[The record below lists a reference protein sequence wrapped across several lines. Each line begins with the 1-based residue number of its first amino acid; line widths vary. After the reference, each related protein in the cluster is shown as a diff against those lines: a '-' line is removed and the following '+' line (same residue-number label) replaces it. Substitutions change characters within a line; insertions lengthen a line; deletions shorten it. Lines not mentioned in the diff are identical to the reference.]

1 MQEHAV
7 VRPSINIIINIC
19 QKVDLSPDI
28 QEVADVVNGGREL
41 LTGLKISCTW
51 SAKFDSPK

>member
-28 QEVADVVNGGREL
+28 QEVADVVKGGREL
-41 LTGLKISCTW
+41 LTNPLHIV
-51 SAKFDSPK
+51 

>member
-41 LTGLKISCTW
+41 LTGLKN
-51 SAKFDSPK
+51 